1 MPNPTIVNS
10 DTSELEMFNGVFRDR
25 TVTVPAA
32 TTLAKYTVLG
42 FDTTAGD
49 TIGMESDNADGAD
62 VPRFILM
69 EELVNLTAGAVD
81 SANVQVMVEG
91 EIDQDLLVFVN
102 GTDTV
107 DTAIVS
113 GVLVK
118 DAMKTEG
125 LIATSRMTLD
135 ELDNQ

>member
-1 MPNPTIVNS
+1 MANPTIVNS

-25 TVTVPAA
+25 TVTVPAT

-42 FDTTAGD
+42 FDNTAGD
-49 TIGMESDNADGAD
+49 TIGMESDNAVGAD
-62 VPRFILM
+62 APRFILM

-81 SANVQVMVEG
+81 KANVQVMVEG
-91 EIDQDLLVFVN
+91 EIDKDLLVFVN
-102 GTDTV
+102 GTDTIE
-107 DTAIVS
+107 TAIVS

-125 LIATSRMTLD
+125 LIATSRMVLD